1 MFFDEVFYVNQ
12 INYAKLMLRQTD
24 YSLEF
29 IAQYLSFCD
38 EKYSGKCFKKEY
50 GITPGEY
57 RKIQDGAWDE
67 KQVLPKGGG

>member
-1 MFFDEVFYVNQ
+1 MKYFLS
-12 INYAKLMLRQTD
+12 IKLNYAKLLLRQTN

-38 EKYSGKCFKKEY
+38 EKYFGKCFKKEY

-57 RKIQDGAWDE
+57 RKNQDGEWNE
-67 KQVLPKGGG
+67 KRISFKGGG